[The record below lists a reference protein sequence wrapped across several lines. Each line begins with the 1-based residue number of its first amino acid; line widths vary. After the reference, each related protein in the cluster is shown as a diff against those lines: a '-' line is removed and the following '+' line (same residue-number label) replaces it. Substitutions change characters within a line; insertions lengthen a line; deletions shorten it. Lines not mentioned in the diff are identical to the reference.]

1 MEEWMTEL
9 PYMPLFCKDL
19 DSSTRDMTN
28 AQLGA
33 YMRLLV
39 YAWVNNGCPNDYETC
54 SRIAGGIPENDW
66 KVLRRRFL
74 VLDEGTTEER
84 LSHRRLEAVR
94 EEYATKYRKKCES
107 ARKARQSR
115 QGQQPSDSDSNSE
128 INSEIRAEIKAEVS
142 SEAPLLLTTTS
153 TSVSSSLSWNPKSG
167 FVHLDP
173 ALRAQW
179 AQALPLID
187 IQHTIGK
194 AHMHLCS
201 HADLAEKLLKSGDL
215 LPWLVDWLKREQPH
229 RKAAEAKKPAE
240 SWMQNYKVAEYQSP
254 RLAARK
260 GPKTDDLASA
270 GVPRPQIKTPS

>member
-1 MEEWMTEL
+1 MTEL

-19 DSSTRDMTN
+19 DSSTRDMTT
-28 AQLGA
+28 AQFGA

-39 YAWVNNGCPNDYETC
+39 YAWPNGGFPNDYETC
-54 SRIAGGIPENDW
+54 SRIAGGISEDDW
-66 KVLRRRFL
+66 RVLRRRFV
-74 VLDEGTTEER
+74 VLDEGTNEER
-84 LSHRRLEAVR
+84 LSHRRLESVR
-94 EEYATKYRKKCES
+94 EEYATKYKKRCES

-115 QGQQPSDSDSNSE
+115 QEQQQPVSEINSE
-128 INSEIRAEIKAEVS
+128 INSEIRAEIKAEVR
-142 SEAPLLLTTTS
+142 EQAPLLLTTTS
-153 TSVSSSLSWNPKSG
+153 TSVSSSLSWNPKAG

-179 AQALPLID
+179 EKALPLID

-201 HADLAEKLLKSGDL
+201 HADLAENLLKTGEL

-229 RKAAEAKKPAE
+229 RKAGESKKPAE
-240 SWMQNYKVAEYQSP
+240 SWLQNYRVADYQSP

-260 GPKTDDLASA
+260 GPKRDDLVAA
-270 GVPRPQIKTPS
+270 GVPRPKIKTPS

>member
-1 MEEWMTEL
+1 MTEL

-28 AQLGA
+28 SQLGA

-39 YAWVNNGCPNDYETC
+39 YAWVNKGFPNDYETC
-54 SRIAGGIPENDW
+54 SRIAGGIPESDW
-66 KVLRRRFL
+66 KVLRRRFV
-74 VLDEGTTEER
+74 VLDEGTNEER

-115 QGQQPSDSDSNSE
+115 QEQKQSVSDSNSE
-128 INSEIRAEIKAEVS
+128 INSEIRTEIKAEVS

-153 TSVSSSLSWNPKSG
+153 TSVSNSLSWNPKAG

-201 HADLAEKLLKSGDL
+201 HAELAEKLLKTGDL
-215 LPWLVDWLKREQPH
+215 LPWLVEWLKREQPH
-229 RKAAEAKKPAE
+229 RKAGEPKRPAE
-240 SWMQNYKVAEYQSP
+240 SWLQHYQVAEYQSP

-260 GPKTDDLASA
+260 GPKRDALVDA